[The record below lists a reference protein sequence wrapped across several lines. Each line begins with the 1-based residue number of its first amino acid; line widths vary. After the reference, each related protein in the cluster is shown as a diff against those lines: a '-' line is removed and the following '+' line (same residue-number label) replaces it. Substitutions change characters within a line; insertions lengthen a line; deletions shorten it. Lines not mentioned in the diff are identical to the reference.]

1 MPRKILSVSEAL
13 RSPTRRR
20 IMLYLLERPGA
31 TLHQLAKE
39 LKMGMG
45 NLYSHLLI
53 LGRVNLVVM
62 VKGKGKIFVYPNESA
77 LVNGKRRSYLK
88 RI

>member
-20 IMLYLLERPGA
+20 IMLYLFEKPGI

-53 LGRVNLVVM
+53 LDRVNLVFM
-62 VKGKGKIFVYPNESA
+62 VKGKGKVLVYPNESA
-77 LVNGKRRSYLK
+77 LVNNWRRS
-88 RI
+88 R